1 MTKSAA
7 GSMSKFVLAALLATG
22 AAGSAI
28 AQEKNSGFLREYDRL
43 QETKDGAG
51 KTVRSWVSPKLTP
64 ANYHAIMLDPLIF
77 HPEPRPS
84 EKVDAKVLQQML
96 KYANDTLRQSMGKRF
111 EVVDRPGPGVLR
123 LRAAFSSV
131 AAEGEGLKPYQYV
144 PFAFVA
150 TMASRAAT
158 GTPQR
163 AAIIV
168 EVEGTDAT
176 SGELLALRVKAGT
189 GERLK
194 EAAKKSEDQT
204 VITLD
209 NVKPLLDE
217 MAAGALPDLG
227 KFVKA
232 KSK

>member
-1 MTKSAA
+1 MTKSTA
-7 GSMSKFVLAALLATG
+7 GSMSKFVLAALLAMG

-43 QETKDGAG
+43 KEGKDGKG
-51 KTVRSWVSPKLTP
+51 MTIRSWVSPKLTP
-64 ANYHAIMLDPLIF
+64 ASYHSIMLDPLIF

-84 EKVDAKVLQQML
+84 EKVNAQVLQQML

-123 LRAAFSSV
+123 IRAAFSSV

-168 EVEGTDAT
+168 EVEGTDSA
-176 SGELLALRVKAGT
+176 SGELLAMRVKAGT

-194 EAAKKSEDQT
+194 EAAKKAEDQT

-217 MAAGALPDLG
+217 MAAGALPELE
-227 KFVKA
+227 KLVKA